1 MRTFAETFKALR
13 IESGMTQEQLA
24 DALHITK
31 QAVSHYERGT
41 RTPKNQ
47 EMYEEIA
54 DLFNVDMNYLMGY
67 EARTTQILSDDE
79 LRLVNAYRQADETT
93 RKAAMAV
100 LNVK

>member
-79 LRLVNAYRQADETT
+79 LRLANAYRQADETI

>member
-1 MRTFAETFKALR
+1 
-13 IESGMTQEQLA
+13 MTQEQLA

-54 DLFNVDMNYLMGY
+54 DLFNADMNYLMGY

-79 LRLVNAYRQADETT
+79 FRLVNAYRQADETI